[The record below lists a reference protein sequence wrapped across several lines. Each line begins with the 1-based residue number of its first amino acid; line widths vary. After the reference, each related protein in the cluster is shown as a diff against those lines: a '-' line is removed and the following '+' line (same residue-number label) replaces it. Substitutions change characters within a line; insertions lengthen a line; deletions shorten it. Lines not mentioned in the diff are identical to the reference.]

1 MDKVTIS
8 SHLNTQKNRKDGLAS
23 LYLRITINRKTKY
36 ISLRKLCNP
45 AYFNFETK
53 RVKNCIEEPNAQ
65 KINRFLKDEESRI
78 QDIVLDL
85 QRANKPVTFDTIIN
99 IYDGNTNE
107 LFIPWCK
114 KEIEKQRHLL
124 KHRSIEMEEYRLN
137 KLEKFQKYVSINEID
152 KNWLEKYKKYLQ
164 VDLKNKI
171 NTVHGDFRTIRKYI
185 RIAFDNGLI
194 KSYPFTHF
202 KMEVEEVDKEYL
214 TLDELKTLHKLYD
227 SKKLTEMISR
237 DKRSKTYII
246 GQKYQDVL
254 QHFLIACYTGLRHSD
269 IKKLRYGN
277 IQENKIVLKMEKGR
291 IGKQKTVRIPL
302 TDLSKSVLDID
313 KAKDISDLIYRVP
326 VKRSTETNLWLKDIM
341 KEAKINKYMTFHCAR
356 HTFAINSI
364 VLGIPIEVVSDLL
377 GHRDLRTTQIYAKI
391 VDQKREDEMAK
402 WGKVVNNFNDK
413 KANAGNNI

>member
-8 SHLNTQKNRKDGLAS
+8 THLNTQKKRKDGLAN

-99 IYDGNTNE
+99 IYDGNVNE

-114 KEIEKQRHLL
+114 KEIEKQKHLL
-124 KHRSIEMEEYRLN
+124 KPRSIEMEEYRLN
-137 KLEKFQKYVSINEID
+137 KLEKFQKNISINEID

-202 KMEVEEVDKEYL
+202 KMEVEAVEKEYL
-214 TLDELKTLHKLYD
+214 TFDELKTLHNLYD
-227 SKKLTEMISR
+227 SKKLLEMISR

-254 QHFLIACYTGLRHSD
+254 QHFLIGCYTGLRYSD
-269 IKKLRYGN
+269 IKNLRFGN
-277 IQENKIVLKMEKGR
+277 IQENKIIIKMEKGR

-302 TDLSKSVLDID
+302 TDLSKSVLDIN
-313 KAKDISDLIYRVP
+313 KANAANDLLYRVP
-326 VKRSTETNLWLKDIM
+326 VKRIGETNLWLKDIM
-341 KEAKINKYMTFHCAR
+341 KEAKINKYITFHCSR

-377 GHRDLRTTQIYAKI
+377 GHNDLKTTQIYAKI
-391 VDQKREDEMAK
+391 VDQKRDQEMEK
-402 WGKVVNNFNDK
+402 WGKIGK
-413 KANAGNNI
+413 